1 MKRARHPDELAQCWT
16 LSLDELELFSNKTGV
31 TRLRFAV
38 LLKAFQFDGRFP
50 DRRADVAGSV
60 VAHLASQIGV
70 PAEAYF
76 DGEWSERTQRHQRA
90 QIRKHFGFRP
100 FRARDESVL
109 VGWLSQRVGS
119 FNPEAEALKLA
130 AYDHLRSRRIE
141 PPAPER
147 LRRLLGMTVR
157 QREERFV
164 EETFTQLSS
173 QTRAALDTLVKRLIP
188 ENDGDAEQRTL
199 FPIRSD
205 LAVIKEGAGALKVET
220 VLDEIAKL
228 EQLRALGLPEDL
240 FWDVPAKLVTQ
251 YRQRAGSEWPRE
263 LRRHPLAVRY
273 TLLAALC
280 WQRERE
286 ITDDLVELLIHIAH
300 HVGVRAEE
308 RMCCNLAVEPKVG
321 VDDRKFSSSQRTDR
335 E

>member
-1 MKRARHPDELAQCWT
+1 MKRAWHPDELAQCWT
-16 LSLDELELFSNKTGV
+16 LNPDELELLGNKTGV

-50 DRRADVAGSV
+50 DRRPDVAGSV

-76 DGEWSERTQRHQRA
+76 DGEWSERTQRHQISQALRLP
-90 QIRKHFGFRP
+90 P

-119 FNPEAEALKLA
+119 FNSEAEALKLA
-130 AYDHLRSRRIE
+130 AHDHLRSWRIE

-173 QTRAALDTLVKRLIP
+173 QTRAALDALVKRQMP
-188 ENDGDAEQRTL
+188 ERLGIGQNDHGITPNECSRRT
-199 FPIRSD
+199 
-205 LAVIKEGAGALKVET
+205 AVGRNAHGAF
-220 VLDEIAKL
+220 D
-228 EQLRALGLPEDL
+228 
-240 FWDVPAKLVTQ
+240 
-251 YRQRAGSEWPRE
+251 
-263 LRRHPLAVRY
+263 
-273 TLLAALC
+273 
-280 WQRERE
+280 
-286 ITDDLVELLIHIAH
+286 
-300 HVGVRAEE
+300 
-308 RMCCNLAVEPKVG
+308 
-321 VDDRKFSSSQRTDR
+321 SS
-335 E
+335 